1 MEVMN
6 NNAAQEQGMTAH
18 GDATQASWLGLERR
32 VCVVTGA
39 GSGIGAQTARELAR
53 TGAWVAVV
61 DRFGDA
67 ASAIAAEIEGAGGR
81 AIGIQADVANT
92 ASVAAAAARV
102 QAELGPCRVL
112 VNNAAVRHRSPL
124 MAFGLEAWNQVL
136 SVNLTGALLC
146 AQAFGA
152 QMITAARGGA
162 IINVSSVVNN
172 NPQFD
177 NGAYSVSKAGL
188 GMLTRS
194 LALELAP
201 HRIRCNTVSPGFVI
215 TPANAASYQDPATAA
230 SRVSQIPIGRA
241 AQPVDLANVIVF
253 LASDR
258 SDYVDGQDI
267 HVDGGVGVTLM
278 SRTAR
283 VPQGNTTA

>member
-1 MEVMN
+1 M
-6 NNAAQEQGMTAH
+6 AQHADPAQG
-18 GDATQASWLGLERR
+18 SWLGMERR

-39 GSGIGAQTARELAR
+39 GSGIGAQTARELAH

-67 ASAIAAEIEGAGGR
+67 ASAVAAEIEAAVGR
-81 AIGIQADVANT
+81 AVGIQADVADQ

-112 VNNAAVRHRSPL
+112 INNAAVRHRAPL
-124 MAFGLEAWNQVL
+124 MDFGLEAWNQVL

-152 QMITAARGGA
+152 QMIAAAQGGS

-201 HRIRCNTVSPGFVI
+201 HRIRCNTVSPGFVV
-215 TPANAASYQDPATAA
+215 TPANAASYRDPATAA
-230 SRVSQIPIGRA
+230 SRASQIPLGRPA
-241 AQPVDLANVIVF
+241 EPADLANVIIF

-283 VPQGNTTA
+283 VPQANTTK